1 MTPLALGLRLVLR
14 GSRATRVRFLLMT
27 LGCALGVAC
36 LAAALS
42 IPAILAAHDGRAAG
56 REVQG
61 GPGSGALFLERKD
74 PFGNRPLTR
83 IFISP
88 PETGTVPRP
97 PGVARVPQPG
107 EVVVSPALGDLLAE
121 RPGLKGA
128 LPGRVVD
135 TIGPAGLTGPQELYA
150 YVGRTRAQL
159 PPDEARPLG
168 GYGNRWTAPDEA
180 AIDDG
185 TVAPLRFTLCCLVL
199 LPLFVYLS
207 VCVRLSAEARSRRL
221 ASLRLLGLSARDTM
235 RVSAVETLC
244 AAAVGAALG
253 VGLHLLVNASVA
265 RTGWVGLAWYPA
277 DGLPSVWTLAACLLG
292 CPTLAYLAGRRHA
305 KEAAVRPLAVRRQAQ
320 PGKPRRWLAALLV
333 LPGLGIVTAYCVL
346 GVLGVHVEPSAVTSF
361 LVPAGA
367 LLTGA
372 GLVLALPPVTAWL
385 AARVAATT
393 QRLPLTLAMRH
404 HETTPGAALRV
415 VSGLVLLVYAASL
428 TQGVLVELDQ
438 VSRRTAP
445 NQEYEVPLRQV
456 TPEQRTAM
464 VKTEGISGNAVAA
477 EVPSREGDI
486 LFATCAELEKLAMP
500 GTVRGCVEG
509 RPLALHDPF
518 AHTEDTKQPGTTHLV
533 KLRDEAGQEAGSAR
547 FTVPEETVTFA
558 AVQPSALSS
567 ALLLVPPKSLPPGV
581 HPGHARLVLSGA
593 PEPEAVQATLDRLA
607 GIAPTAQ
614 IDPVGIVIE
623 SLRQLSVVK
632 GLLGTGMVLG
642 LVIGVA
648 AFLVSATDR
657 AMDGRRRT
665 ATLTLLGIRTRTLRA
680 AQCAQVLLPLAVGIG
695 GALVAGRLAESSYL
709 VTGGG
714 AVFWD
719 GEGLPLLLLSGLG
732 VLAVAGLASL
742 PMARRHL
749 DPELLR
755 RD

>member
-1 MTPLALGLRLVLR
+1 MNSLALGLRLVVR
-14 GSRATRVRFLLMT
+14 GPRATQLRFLLMT

-56 REVQG
+56 RDVQG
-61 GPGSGALFLERKD
+61 GPSSGALFLERKD
-74 PFGNRPLTR
+74 PFGSRPLTR

-88 PETGTVPRP
+88 PKTGTVPLP
-97 PGVARVPQPG
+97 PGVERVPQPG
-107 EVVVSPALGDLLAE
+107 EVVVSPALRDLLAE

-159 PPDEARPLG
+159 PADEARPLG

-244 AAAVGAALG
+244 AAAVGAVLG
-253 VGLHLLVNASVA
+253 VGLHLLVNAFVA
-265 RTGWVGLAWYPA
+265 QTGWVGLAWYPA
-277 DGLPSVWTLAACLLG
+277 DGLPSAWTLAACLLG
-292 CPTLAYLAGRRHA
+292 CPALAYLAGRRHA
-305 KEAAVRPLAVRRQAQ
+305 REAALRPLAVRRQAQ

-346 GVLGVHVEPSAVTSF
+346 GVLGVHVEPSALTSF

-404 HETTPGAALRV
+404 HEAAPGAALRV

-445 NQEYEVPLRQV
+445 NQEYAVPFRQV
-456 TPEQRTAM
+456 TAEQRAAM
-464 VKTEGISGNAVAA
+464 TKVEGVSGHATLTY
-477 EVPSREGDI
+477 PTPDQSGI
-486 LFATCAELEKLAMP
+486 LVATCGQLEKFVRP
-500 GTVRGCVEG
+500 GSMRGCVDG
-509 RPLALHDPF
+509 RPLALHDP
-518 AHTEDTKQPGTTHLV
+518 GTAPYDLRERGRTHAIA
-533 KLRDEAGQEAGSAR
+533 LRDEDGRAAGSAR
-547 FTVPEETVTFA
+547 FTVPEEIVTFSVA
-558 AVQPSALSS
+558 QPSALTSTV
-567 ALLLVPPKSLPPGV
+567 LLVPPKALPPDL
-581 HPGHARLVLSGA
+581 HPAGAQLLLSGA

-632 GLLGTGMVLG
+632 GLLGTGMILG

-657 AMDGRRRT
+657 AMDRRRRT

>member
-1 MTPLALGLRLVLR
+1 MNSLALGLRLVVR
-14 GSRATRVRFLLMT
+14 GPRATQLRFLLMT

-56 REVQG
+56 RDVQG
-61 GPGSGALFLERKD
+61 GPSSGALFLERKD
-74 PFGNRPLTR
+74 PFGSRPLTR

-88 PETGTVPRP
+88 PKTGTVPLP
-97 PGVARVPQPG
+97 PGVERVPQPG
-107 EVVVSPALGDLLAE
+107 EVVVSPALRDLFAE

-159 PPDEARPLG
+159 PADEARPLG

-244 AAAVGAALG
+244 AAAVGTVLG
-253 VGLHLLVNASVA
+253 VGLHLLVNAFVA
-265 RTGWVGLAWYPA
+265 QTGWVGLAWYPA
-277 DGLPSVWTLAACLLG
+277 DGLPSAWTLAACLLG
-292 CPTLAYLAGRRHA
+292 CPALAYLAGRRHA
-305 KEAAVRPLAVRRQAQ
+305 REAALRPLAVRRQAQ

-346 GVLGVHVEPSAVTSF
+346 GVLGVHVEPSALTSF

-404 HETTPGAALRV
+404 HEAAPGAALRV

-445 NQEYEVPLRQV
+445 NQEYEVPFRQV
-456 TPEQRTAM
+456 TAEQRGAM
-464 VKTEGISGNAVAA
+464 VKADGISGRAVTA
-477 EVPSREGDI
+477 EVVSRDGDI
-486 LFATCAELEKLAMP
+486 LFATCSELEKLARP
-500 GTVRGCVEG
+500 GTVRGCVDG

-533 KLRDEAGQEAGSAR
+533 KLRNEAGQAAGSAR

-567 ALLLVPPKSLPPGV
+567 ALLLVPPNTLPPGV
-581 HPGHARLVLSGA
+581 HPAHARLVLSGA

-632 GLLGTGMVLG
+632 GLLGTGMILG

-657 AMDGRRRT
+657 AMDRRRRT